1 MASNFEGH
9 EPRSTPPNDERHESS
24 TNLNL
29 TQLAKHEE
37 SVGRKMRLQLEFEHI
52 TKSWH
57 WRLGANA
64 HFLIL
69 VLKIK
74 PIVDGKPKIL
84 YEGIYQGD
92 DATILM

>member
-1 MASNFEGH
+1 MH
-9 EPRSTPPNDERHESS
+9 
-24 TNLNL
+24 
-29 TQLAKHEE
+29 
-37 SVGRKMRLQLEFEHI
+37 LQLEFEHI
-52 TKSWH
+52 TRPWH

-64 HFLIL
+64 HSLIL

-74 PIVDGKPKIL
+74 PTMDGKPEIL